1 MLCGYNFP
9 ATCIP
14 VSLVCFDVVA
24 VVVAVVVAA
33 TIICVGVHGIAG
45 YMFGW

>member
-24 VVVAVVVAA
+24 VVVAA

>member
-14 VSLVCFDVVA
+14 VSLVCVD
-24 VVVAVVVAA
+24 VVAVVVAA